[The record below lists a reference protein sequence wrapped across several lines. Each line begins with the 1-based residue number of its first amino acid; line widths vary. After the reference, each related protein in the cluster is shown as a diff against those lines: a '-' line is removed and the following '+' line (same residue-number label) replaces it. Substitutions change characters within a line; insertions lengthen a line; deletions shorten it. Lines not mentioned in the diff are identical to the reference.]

1 MSDLCTPC
9 MAEDWEWTRSRMF
22 MAGESQEGPE
32 YSLSD
37 KVSFPFGVGV
47 IALKWVYEVVGHDTV
62 VVVVVVDG

>member
-1 MSDLCTPC
+1 MTCVRPAWQRTGSGRGPVCSWLGR
-9 MAEDWEWTRSRMF
+9 ARR
-22 MAGESQEGPE
+22 GPE

-37 KVSFPFGVGV
+37 KESFPFGFGV